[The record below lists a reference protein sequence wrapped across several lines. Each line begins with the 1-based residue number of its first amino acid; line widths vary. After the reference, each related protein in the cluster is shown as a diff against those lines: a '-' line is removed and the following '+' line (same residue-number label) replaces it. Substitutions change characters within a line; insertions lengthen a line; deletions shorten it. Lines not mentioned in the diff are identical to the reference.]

1 MGAFRFV
8 NIKTDVTSFAITSTS
23 VVVKKLKNFG
33 ISSLGNGYIT
43 IIGTITYRDGSKGG
57 INLHV
62 AFDKAIESFD
72 GDSEIIVPI
81 EFRKLR
87 KENASLEIERLYKL
101 YQAGALSKEEFE
113 AQKKKVL
120 DN

>member
-1 MGAFRFV
+1 M
-8 NIKTDVTSFAITSTS
+8 
-23 VVVKKLKNFG
+23 
-33 ISSLGNGYIT
+33 GNGYIT
-43 IIGTITYRDGSKGG
+43 IIGSITYKDGSKGG
-57 INLHV
+57 INMHV

-81 EFRKLR
+81 EFRNIR

-101 YQAGALSKEEFE
+101 YKDSIITKEEFE
-113 AQKKKVL
+113 IQKKKVL